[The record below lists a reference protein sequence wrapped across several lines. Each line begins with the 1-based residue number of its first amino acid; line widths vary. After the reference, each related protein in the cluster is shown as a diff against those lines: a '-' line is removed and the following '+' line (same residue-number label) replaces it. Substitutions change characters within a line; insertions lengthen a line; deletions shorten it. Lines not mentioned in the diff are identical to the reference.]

1 VKRPRHIVGAVA
13 AAVILVALPGC
24 RAKDTGGDTA
34 NGKQLFVAKC
44 GSCHVLNRAQTKGV
58 TGPNLDHAFAQSRA
72 DGIPSNTI
80 RGLVHA
86 QILHPNRL
94 GVMPGKLVT
103 GEDAYDVASYVADA
117 AAKPGKDTGAL
128 ASIGGA
134 VKKKAATAKGGKL
147 DIPADPSGQLAYL
160 VSSATAP
167 AGKLTIDSVNK
178 ATTPHDIAIKGGGAH
193 AVGKVVSGGATST
206 ISVDLKPGNYTFFC
220 TVPGHEQAGMRGTL
234 KVK

>member
-1 VKRPRHIVGAVA
+1 VRRPRHIVGVVVA
-13 AAVILVALPGC
+13 AVVLVALPGC
-24 RAKDTGGDTA
+24 RAKDTAGDTTK
-34 NGKQLFVAKC
+34 GKQLFVAKC
-44 GSCHVLNRAQTKGV
+44 GSCHVLNRAGTKGV

-72 DGIPSNTI
+72 DGIPSDTI

-103 GEDAYDVASYVADA
+103 GDDAYDVASYVADA
-117 AAKPGKDTGAL
+117 ASKPGKDTGAL

-134 VKKKAATAKGGKL
+134 VNKKPAAAKGGKL
-147 DIPADPSGQLAYL
+147 DIPTDPSGQLAYL
-160 VSSATAP
+160 VSTATAP
-167 AGKLTIDSVNK
+167 AGKLTIDSTNK
-178 ATTPHDIAIKGGGAH
+178 ATTPHDIAIKGGGAN

-206 ISVDLKPGNYTFFC
+206 ISVDLKPGDYTFYC
-220 TVPGHEQAGMRGTL
+220 TVPGHEEAGMKGTL